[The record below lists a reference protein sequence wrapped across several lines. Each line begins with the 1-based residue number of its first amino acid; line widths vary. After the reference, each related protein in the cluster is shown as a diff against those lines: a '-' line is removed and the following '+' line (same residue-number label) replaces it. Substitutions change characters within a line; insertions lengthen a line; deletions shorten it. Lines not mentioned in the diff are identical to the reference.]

1 LLYAHIYFIY
11 VGVQFTKFTY
21 FYTLAYLFLRF
32 LLSCVCSSLSFAMI
46 TYSVGADEIA
56 SLKTHLKNEEPSVRV
71 VEDLEKFSL

>member
-1 LLYAHIYFIY
+1 
-11 VGVQFTKFTY
+11 
-21 FYTLAYLFLRF
+21 
-32 LLSCVCSSLSFAMI
+32 MI